1 MDTTVKKSEIMPI
14 IQLALKEDIGSGD
27 VTSNAIFKGTE
38 ESEAV
43 IIAKEGGIFC
53 GGDIIQFI
61 YEEIDPEVGVSP
73 EIGDGTPVQSGD
85 VVARISGPTKS
96 ILIGER
102 TVLNFIQRMCGI
114 ATKTRNICSLL
125 EGTRITILDTRK
137 TAPGLRLLDKYAVKI
152 GGGLNH
158 RMGLFDMVLIKDNH
172 IKAAGGIPEAVK
184 RVKSAHGKKYRIEV
198 ETTNLDEVREALDS
212 GVDTIMLDNTDR
224 KTMQEA
230 CELIR
235 GKAKI
240 EISGNIDEEKI
251 GDIVDLSID
260 YISIGALTHSV
271 KAFDLSMRFV
281 K

>member
-1 MDTTVKKSEIMPI
+1 MDTTLKKSDIVPI
-14 IQLALKEDIGSGD
+14 IQLALDEDIGSGD

-43 IIAKEGGIFC
+43 IFAKEEGIFC
-53 GGDIIQFI
+53 GGDIIRFI
-61 YEEIDPEVGVSP
+61 YEEIDPEIEVSP
-73 EIGDGTPVQSGD
+73 EIKDGTQLKPGD
-85 VVARISGPTKS
+85 IVAKISGSTKN

-114 ATKTRNICSLL
+114 ATRTRKIRTLL
-125 EGTRITILDTRK
+125 EGTSITILDTRK
-137 TAPGLRLLDKYAVKI
+137 TAPGLRQLDKYAVRT

-172 IKAAGGIPEAVK
+172 IKAAGGIAEAVK
-184 RVKSAHGKKYRIEV
+184 RVKSEHGKKYRIEV
-198 ETTNLDEVREALDS
+198 ETTNLDEVQEALDS
-212 GVDTIMLDNTDR
+212 GADIIMLDNIDR
-224 KTMQEA
+224 ETMEEA

-235 GKAKI
+235 GRGKI
-240 EISGNIDEEKI
+240 EISGNMDEEKI
-251 GDIVDLSID
+251 RDIMDLRVD

-271 KAFDLSMRFV
+271 EAFDLSMRFV

>member
-1 MDTTVKKSEIMPI
+1 MDTTLKKSDITPI
-14 IQLALKEDIGSGD
+14 IQLALNEDIGSGD

-38 ESEAV
+38 ESGAV
-43 IIAKEGGIFC
+43 IVAKEEGIFC

-61 YEEIDPEVGVSP
+61 YEEIDPAIEVSP
-73 EIGDGTPVQSGD
+73 VIKDGTQLKPGD
-85 VVARISGPTKS
+85 IVAKISGSTKN

-114 ATKTRNICSLL
+114 ATRTRKISSLL
-125 EGTRITILDTRK
+125 KETSITILDTRK
-137 TAPGLRLLDKYAVKI
+137 TAPGFRLLDKYAVKT

-172 IKAAGGIPEAVK
+172 IKAAGGIREAVK
-184 RVKSAHGKKYRIEV
+184 RVKSAYGKKYRVEV
-198 ETTNLDEVREALDS
+198 EATNFDEVQEALDS
-212 GVDTIMLDNTDR
+212 GADIIMLDNIDR
-224 KTMQEA
+224 ETMQEA
-230 CELIR
+230 CDLIR
-235 GKAKI
+235 GRAKI
-240 EISGNIDEEKI
+240 EISGNMDEERI
-251 GDIVDLSID
+251 GDIMDLSVD

>member
-1 MDTTVKKSEIMPI
+1 MYTILKKSDILPI
-14 IQLALKEDIGSGD
+14 IQLALNEDIGTGD
-27 VTSNAIFKGTE
+27 VTSNAIFNGTE

-43 IIAKEGGIFC
+43 IFAKEEGIFC
-53 GGDIIQFI
+53 GGKIIQFI
-61 YEEIDPEVGVSP
+61 YEVIDPAIEVSP
-73 EIGDGTPVQSGD
+73 EIKDGTQLKPGD
-85 VVARISGPTKS
+85 IVANISGSTKN

-102 TVLNFIQRMCGI
+102 TVLNFIQRLCGI
-114 ATKTRNICSLL
+114 ATRTRNLRSLL

-137 TAPGLRLLDKYAVKI
+137 TAPGLRLLDKYAVKT

-172 IKAAGGIPEAVK
+172 IMAAGGIREAVK
-184 RVKSAHGKKYRIEV
+184 RVKGEYGNKYRIEV
-198 ETTNLDEVREALDS
+198 EATTLDEVREALDS
-212 GVDTIMLDNTDR
+212 GADIIMLDNIDR
-224 KTMQEA
+224 ETMQEA

-240 EISGNIDEEKI
+240 EISGNMDEEKI
-251 GDIVDLSID
+251 GSIMDLKVD

>member
-1 MDTTVKKSEIMPI
+1 MPI

-27 VTSNAIFKGTE
+27 VTSNAIFKKTE
-38 ESEAV
+38 KSEAV
-43 IIAKEGGIFC
+43 IVAKEEGIFC
-53 GGDIIQFI
+53 GGDIIRFI
-61 YEEIDPEVGVSP
+61 YEEIDPAVVISP
-73 EIGDGTPVQSGD
+73 EIGDGTEVQPGNI
-85 VVARISGPTKS
+85 VARISGPTQS

-114 ATKTRNICSLL
+114 ATRTRSIRSLL
-125 EGTRITILDTRK
+125 EGTGITILDTRK
-137 TAPGLRLLDKYAVKI
+137 TAPGLRLLDKYAVRI
-152 GGGLNH
+152 GGGSNH

-172 IKAAGGIPEAVK
+172 IKAAGGIREAVE
-184 RVKSAHGKKYRIEV
+184 RVRSEHGKKYPIEV
-198 ETTNLDEVREALDS
+198 EATNLDEVQEALDS
-212 GVDTIMLDNTDR
+212 GADIIMLDNTDR

-240 EISGNIDEEKI
+240 EISGNMDEERI
-251 GDIVDLSID
+251 GEVMDLSID

>member
-1 MDTTVKKSEIMPI
+1 MNTTVEKSEIISI

-27 VTSNAIFKGTE
+27 VTSNAIFKKTE
-38 ESEAV
+38 KSEAV
-43 IIAKEGGIFC
+43 IVAKEEGIFC

-61 YEEIDPEVGVSP
+61 YEEIDPAVVISP
-73 EIGDGTPVQSGD
+73 EIGDGTEVQPGNIVS
-85 VVARISGPTKS
+85 RISGPTQS

-114 ATKTRNICSLL
+114 ATRTRSILL
-125 EGTRITILDTRK
+125 LLAGTGITILDTRK
-137 TAPGLRLLDKYAVKI
+137 TAPGLRLLDKYAVRI
-152 GGGLNH
+152 GGGSNH

-184 RVKSAHGKKYRIEV
+184 RVKSEHGKKYPIEV
-198 ETTNLDEVREALDS
+198 EATNLDEVREALDS
-212 GVDTIMLDNTDR
+212 GADIIMLDNTDR

-235 GKAKI
+235 GKSKI
-240 EISGNIDEEKI
+240 EISGNMDEERI
-251 GDIVDLSID
+251 GEIMDLSID